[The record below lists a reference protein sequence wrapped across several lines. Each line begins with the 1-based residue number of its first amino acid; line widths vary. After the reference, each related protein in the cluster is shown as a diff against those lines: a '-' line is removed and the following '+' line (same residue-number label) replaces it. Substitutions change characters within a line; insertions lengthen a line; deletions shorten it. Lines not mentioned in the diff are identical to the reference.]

1 MENEIKRKKIRIG
14 GMTCISCQNKIEKK
28 LNSTDGIESATVDYA
43 KGIADVVYH
52 PDLVTLKEIA
62 AVIERLDYEVLADNQ
77 TAADNKTRGVGLII
91 LILSLFMLLQQ
102 FGVTNFF
109 NSFPLAE
116 EGMGYG
122 MLFLIGLL
130 TSVHCVAMCG
140 GINLSQCIPQVE
152 RPASGPL
159 ASLGPS
165 FLYNLGRVIS
175 YTVIGGLVGALGGVI
190 SFSGA
195 FKGVVQLAAGM
206 FMVIM
211 GINMLGLFPALRKLT
226 PHMPRFFSRKINEE
240 KGRSKSP
247 LYVGLLNGLMPCGP
261 LQAMQLYALSTGSM
275 TQGALSMLLFS
286 LGTVPLMFG
295 LGALSSVLS
304 KKFTRKVMTVGA
316 VLVVVLGLSMFS
328 SGMSLSGFSFAGSS
342 GSSQG
347 EAQVVIEN
355 GVQQISSTLA
365 SGGYPAITVQSGL
378 PVRWTIEA
386 PEGSINGCNNRMIIP
401 EYNIEYQFQPGENVI
416 EFTPSSS
423 GTFPYSCWMGM
434 IRSSITVVE
443 NGSELSNGSDG
454 STSSGNGIDGRATY
468 PDDTNGSDSDQ
479 DFFDYGT
486 TLEPVSANITIPAEK
501 LAVAE
506 MKGGYQ
512 TVSVELT
519 DRGFSPAIIV
529 VQAGISV
536 QWVLRD
542 SSALGTNADLLIPA
556 YSTKLTL
563 TPGNN
568 TLNFVPLESFDFS
581 SGDHTS
587 YGYIKVVDD
596 LSSIDAE
603 SIKAEVRDFET
614 LIWPPELF
622 NAGEAAGAGGAG
634 CH

>member
-1 MENEIKRKKIRIG
+1 MKRKKIRIG
-14 GMTCISCQNKIEKK
+14 GMTCISCQNKIERK
-28 LNSTDGIESATVDYA
+28 LNNTAGIESATVDYA
-43 KGIADVVYH
+43 KGIANVIYH
-52 PDLVTLKEIA
+52 PDMVTLKEIA
-62 AVIERLDYEVLADNQ
+62 AVIERMDYKVLADNQ
-77 TAADNKTRGVGLII
+77 TTADDKTRAVGFVI

-102 FGVTNFF
+102 FGLTNFF
-109 NSFPLAE
+109 SSFPLAE

-159 ASLGPS
+159 ASMGPS
-165 FLYNLGRVIS
+165 FLYNLGRIIS

-190 SFSGA
+190 SFSGV
-195 FKGVVQLAAGM
+195 FKGVVQLAAGV

-211 GINMLGLFPALRKLT
+211 GINMLGLFPSLRKLT
-226 PHMPRFFSRKINEE
+226 PHMPRIFASKINEE

-304 KKFTRKVMTVGA
+304 KKFTRKVMTAGA

-328 SGMSLSGFSFAGSS
+328 SGMSLSGFSFAGAS

-347 EAQVVIEN
+347 GPPVVIEN
-355 GVQQISSTLA
+355 GVQQVSSTLA
-365 SGGYPAITVQSGL
+365 SGGYPAITVQSGI

-386 PEGSINGCNNRMIIP
+386 PEGSINGCNNRILIP

-416 EFTPSSS
+416 EFTPTTS
-423 GTFPYSCWMGM
+423 GKFPYSCWMGM
-434 IRSSITVVE
+434 IRSSITVVDSE
-443 NGSELSNGSDG
+443 SELRDG
-454 STSSGNGIDGRATY
+454 SSPSDNGNGAEASTDG
-468 PDDTNGSDSDQ
+468 TNGADSDQ
-479 DFFDYGT
+479 GFFDYGT
-486 TLEPVSANITIPAEK
+486 TPEPVSANISIPTEK

-506 MKGGYQ
+506 KKGGYQ

-519 DRGFSPAIIV
+519 DRGFVPAIVV
-529 VQAGISV
+529 VQAGTSV
-536 QWVLRD
+536 QWVIRD
-542 SSALGTNADLLIPA
+542 SSAPGNNAELLIPA

-563 TPGNN
+563 SPGNN

-581 SGDHTS
+581 SGDHTRF
-587 YGYIKVVDD
+587 GYIKVVDD
-596 LSSIDAE
+596 LSDIDAE

-614 LIWPPELF
+614 MIWPPELF
-622 NAGEAAGAGGAG
+622 NAGGTGGAGGAS